1 MKKRVLAVLLGAFVV
16 INTLSLGSVAR
27 ANNSEE
33 TVVTEESAAESSESS
48 AEEVSLSTDE
58 QAKESQGEFQ
68 NNPESSTTE
77 EQVGEE
83 PKEQTG
89 DNDESLP
96 EEGQAKEGEPKEDE
110 PIIEV
115 VDAVQGET
123 SEIQDEA
130 EESEDLDAEE
140 TEEEEDEQEDD
151 KEPFSKTITVGGV
164 EITLWA
170 DVDVLPE
177 GAYFKATE
185 IKSKSDIE
193 AIESA
198 VESELPEDKI
208 ITEVKAF
215 DITIFDANG
224 NEIQPANGKVKVT
237 FANIDTSEVKA
248 DDSKDMQVFHLD
260 DGMNNAEKVD
270 ASLGADKV
278 VFNAEHFSPYVVVSV
293 EDNGGSTEGLDENA
307 LIETAKLY
315 KVVGGEKVPIKSGE
329 AVSLKDTLHVD
340 YVFNNM
346 TIAPKGQEKHAGNDL
361 VVHPGER
368 YKIPGI
374 PNICIRTDA
383 GGITVKSGDLVLGEI
398 NFDSEGNAFLTI
410 SDAFTELEDSSEAYA
425 GFDLQLNLDEEA
437 DAGQDSYE
445 LAFGDKAK
453 YNIKVD
459 EFMAKPPTVKKEQ
472 STIDDEGVIT
482 WTVSVKNNKNPIQ
495 YKDGYTFKDTFSAG
509 QDYVKN
515 SFKVISGGDDATA
528 TNSGNTLTWTY
539 KNNEPEKE
547 LVFQYQTVVDFID
560 ITKDATSSQTV
571 KKSIGNSI
579 QVSAPATADYDK
591 LDIKD
596 SQSQQINRTVNSWV
610 AKSGG
615 EVKKVKDSDGKVWGV
630 ADWTVEVQN
639 NGFNLKNVVL
649 TDTIKVA
656 DGVEVEVTDLKVVD
670 ASNNNVVFEK
680 DPSSTADVQ
689 ILNLGDMAGNAT
701 YTVTY
706 KTRIKDFDKY
716 LKKNYPIPE
725 NSANITYEYE
735 SKGKGKDVQVVGP
748 TIKKPFSGDL
758 MSAKAA
764 IEKKAK
770 AVDLVNHTIT
780 WDVIVNRSK
789 EDLSGVVV
797 TDKLPAG
804 TRFDGISGLAGISES
819 AITIEDNGETVVF
832 RLGDIGE
839 TRVDFV
845 VTTKLNDTT
854 ENEIWASNNS
864 RKYTNEVTLE
874 SDGNEPVKDQA
885 SKTYESNVLK
895 KTASKY
901 NYNDHTIEYTLTVN
915 SNKMSMTNVVITDV
929 LEDRLEYVNGS
940 SNVADTTLSGNTLT
954 FNLGDIDDVQTITF
968 KAKVRDGEVF
978 ENTGKF
984 NITNSASLKS
994 TEYSIDTTTEPTQTE
1009 VVNNVITKK
1018 GVQDSTNKEIV
1029 RYTVKINPAQQQ
1041 LYTGTIDKVYIED
1054 TLGGSMVLD
1063 DETIVLSEASVSAD
1077 GELSAVSAVSDLDY
1091 TIDET
1096 GSKTVLKVAVPKDPG
1111 NKAYILTYT
1120 ASMLDKKANDFG
1132 NDVVLKGYGDAGANK
1147 ADQSFSANDFTNV
1160 KLDKYTYYISEL
1172 RDANDE
1178 EVKLSGGKF
1187 ELYDPEKDNKLVGKS
1202 ESDENGEIMFVGK
1215 LAENHTY
1222 ILKETEAPEGYEIIP
1237 ELRDGKEVHTTV
1249 KGYNNAVQAKN
1260 DNIITNGRHTKGIK
1274 IYKEDGQGNPVKD
1287 AKLSIKWE
1295 ATKETKTADS
1305 WTTLDADSQGH
1316 EFVASY
1322 ETVYTLSE
1330 DKVPYGYNEA
1340 EPVIFKVVDDQ
1351 LMIRNADNTWT
1362 NADKV
1367 VMIDVP
1373 KDAVEFNVSNVSADQ
1388 KNELEGGTFKIV
1400 DEDGNQIGETWT
1412 SNGAPKPVVL
1422 SEGKYKVI
1430 EVSSPVGYKE
1440 ITDEKAYEIEV
1451 LPGGK
1456 LKVDGTILDSENP
1469 TVTFEDDYDEDA
1481 KASVVFDPEDMGLEP
1496 EQFKAM
1502 KFNLYRLNKET
1513 GKAELVEPTDYDEET
1528 GAAKYDLN
1536 YQDEYVFMP
1545 EETLE
1550 GYDPVEPLTI
1560 KVVGKENGEGDVV
1573 NDMKVKSASSPE
1585 YASATPAQL
1594 GEKLQ
1599 PKLTPEEPVVPV
1611 EPEEPA
1617 DPTDPADPADPTD
1630 PATPEEPK
1638 KDEAAP
1644 AQSTNGGGNNDNNGG
1659 PAKTQYP
1666 VVKSVDPDGLI
1677 IKENDIV
1684 MMDNNAVID
1693 GTNANAGAP
1702 RLAKTGGFIG
1712 TVMAYVISLAIMGL
1726 GFVLLFGRRKNIKK

>member
-16 INTLSLGSVAR
+16 INALSLGSVAR

-33 TVVTEESAAESSESS
+33 FVAVQENAAESSESG

-58 QAKESQGEFQ
+58 QATEKEGEFQ

-77 EQVGEE
+77 EQAGEEE
-83 PKEQTG
+83 PKEQTEDG
-89 DNDESLP
+89 LP
-96 EEGQAKEGEPKEDE
+96 VEGEPKDDE
-110 PIIEV
+110 PVIEV
-115 VDAVQGET
+115 VDGNQGEA
-123 SEIQDEA
+123 SEIQDETEA
-130 EESEDLDAEE
+130 EESEELVAEEE
-140 TEEEEDEQEDD
+140 TEEEEDEEEEE
-151 KEPFSKTITVGGV
+151 KEPFSKTIIVGGV

-170 DVDVLPE
+170 DAEVLPE
-177 GAYFKATE
+177 GAYFDATE
-185 IKSKSDIE
+185 IKNKSDIE

-198 VESELPEDKI
+198 VESELPEDKV
-208 ITEVKAF
+208 ITEIKAF

-224 NEIQPANGKVKVT
+224 NEIQPANGTVKVT
-237 FANIDTSEVKA
+237 FANIDTSEAKA

-260 DGMNNAEKVD
+260 DGMNNAEKVS

-278 VFNAEHFSPYVVVSV
+278 VFDAEHFSPYVVVSV
-293 EDNGGSTEGLDENA
+293 EDNGGSAEGLDENA

-315 KVVGGEKVPIKSGE
+315 KVVGGNNVPIKDGDV
-329 AVSLKDTLHVD
+329 VSLDDTLHVD
-340 YVFNNM
+340 YIFKDM
-346 TIAPKGQEKHAGNDL
+346 TIAPKGMENNATNDL
-361 VVHPGER
+361 VVHPGEK

-374 PNICIRTDA
+374 PNICLRSDA
-383 GGITVKSGDLVLGEI
+383 GGITVKSGDLVLGEVT
-398 NFDSEGNAFLTI
+398 FDGEGNAFLTI
-410 SDAFTELEDSSEAYA
+410 SDTFTEMEDSSEAYA

-453 YNIKVD
+453 YNIKID
-459 EFMAKPPTVKKEQ
+459 EFMAKPPTVEKTK
-472 STIDDEGVIT
+472 SDIDSEGFIT
-482 WTVSVKNNKNPIQ
+482 WTVTVKNNANPIQ
-495 YKDGYTFKDTFSAG
+495 YEKGYTFKDEFSAG

-515 SFKVISGGDDATA
+515 SFTVIEGSGEVTA
-528 TNSGNTLTWTY
+528 TNSGSTLNWEY
-539 KNNEPEKE
+539 KNNEPNA
-547 LVFQYQTVVDFID
+547 VTQFQYKTKVDFVAL
-560 ITKDATSSQTV
+560 TKDATADTVVEKDVSNKITVSSP
-571 KKSIGNSI
+571 KG
-579 QVSAPATADYDK
+579 ADYDA
-591 LDIKD
+591 LSIND
-596 SQSQQINRTVNSWV
+596 SASEHVSRTVKSWV

-615 EVKKVKDSDGKVWGV
+615 EVTKKTDADGVWGV
-630 ADWTVEVQN
+630 SDWTVEVQN
-639 NGFNLKNVVL
+639 NGFTLSDVVL

-656 DGVEVEVTDLKVVD
+656 DGVDVFVENLKVV
-670 ASNNNVVFEK
+670 
-680 DPSSTADVQ
+680 
-689 ILNLGDMAGNAT
+689 NAT
-701 YTVTY
+701 TGNVLVKGEDYELDDSKKDIQKISFTKNMSGDAKYVVTY
-706 KTRIKDFDKY
+706 TTKIKDFDKY
-716 LKKNYPIPE
+716 LKKNYPVPE
-725 NSANITYEYE
+725 NSANITYKYE
-735 SKGKGKDVQVVGP
+735 SAGTGEYVDVVGP
-748 TIKKPFSGDL
+748 TINKPFSGDL
-758 MSAKAA
+758 MTAKAA
-764 IEKKAK
+764 IEKRAK

-789 EDLSGVVV
+789 EDLSRVSV
-797 TDKLPAG
+797 TDKLPDG
-804 TRFDGISGLAGISES
+804 TTFAGISDVKGMDE
-819 AITIEDNGETVVF
+819 ADIDIADNGDTVEF
-832 RLGDIGE
+832 TLGDIGE

-854 ENEIWASNNS
+854 ENAIWAGNKSKS
-864 RKYTNEVTLE
+864 YTNEVTLK
-874 SDGNEPVKDQA
+874 SYGNDDVKDKA
-885 SKTYESNVLK
+885 SKTYTSNVLK

-901 NYNDHTIEYTLTVN
+901 NYNDHTIDYTLTVN
-915 SNKMSMTNVVITDV
+915 SNKMEMTNVEITDV
-929 LEDRLEYVNGS
+929 LEDRLEYVEGS
-940 SNVADTTLSGNTLT
+940 SNVANTTLNGNTLT
-954 FNLGDIDDVQTITF
+954 FNLGDINDVQTVTF
-968 KAKVRDGEVF
+968 KAKVRDGEIF

-1009 VVNNVITKK
+1009 VVNNVITKS
-1018 GVQDSTNKEIV
+1018 GVQDSTSKEIV

-1041 LYTGTIDKVYIED
+1041 LYTGTVDKVYIED

-1063 DETIVLSEASVSAD
+1063 DESIVLTEA
-1077 GELSAVSAVSDLDY
+1077 AVSATGELTPAVAVSDVDF

-1132 NDVVLKGYGDAGANK
+1132 NDVVLKGYGDAGTNK
-1147 ADQSFSANDFTNV
+1147 ADQQFSANDFTNV

-1172 RDANDE
+1172 RDTNDE
-1178 EVKLSGGKF
+1178 EVRLAGGKF

-1215 LAENHTY
+1215 LVENHTY

-1237 ELRDGKEVHTTV
+1237 ELIDGKEVHTTL

-1260 DNIITNGRHTKGIK
+1260 DNIITNGRHTKDIK
-1274 IYKEDGQGNPVKD
+1274 IFKEDGQGNLVKD

-1305 WTTLDADSQGH
+1305 WTTLEADSQGH

-1351 LMIRNADNTWT
+1351 LMIRNADNTWA

-1388 KNELEGGTFKIV
+1388 KNELEGATFKIV
-1400 DEDGNQIGETWT
+1400 DEAGNQIGDTWT

-1456 LKVDGTILDSENP
+1456 LKVDGDEVDSDNP
-1469 TVTFEDDYDEDA
+1469 TITFEDDYDEDA

-1513 GKAELVEPTDYDEET
+1513 GKAELVEPTEYDEET

-1550 GYDPVEPLTI
+1550 GYDPVEPLTV
-1560 KVVGKENGEGDVV
+1560 KVVGKTNDEGVV
-1573 NDMKVKSASSPE
+1573 VDDMKIKSASSPE
-1585 YASATPAQL
+1585 YTSATPAEI

-1599 PKLTPEEPVVPV
+1599 PQLTPEEPVVPEEPT
-1611 EPEEPA
+1611 EPEN
-1617 DPTDPADPADPTD
+1617 PADPADP
-1630 PATPEEPK
+1630 ATPEDPKNEEP
-1638 KDEAAP
+1638 AP
-1644 AQSTNGGGNNDNNGG
+1644 AQATNAGGNENNGG
-1659 PAKTQYP
+1659 PAKQQYP
-1666 VVKSVDPDGLI
+1666 VVKGVDPDGFI

-1684 MMDNNAVID
+1684 MMDGNAPADAAATANN
-1693 GTNANAGAP
+1693 NP

-1712 TVMAYVISLAIMGL
+1712 TVMAYVVSLAIMGL
-1726 GFVLLFGRRKNIKK
+1726 GFVLVFGRRKNIKK